1 MIVQTA
7 SEALAR
13 YQDFLARDALV
24 QSSWHIE
31 KDGRQLACALGVL
44 GDNLN
49 GVRDCPA
56 QVMPRWLA
64 QHVVWFFDGQN
75 IDDAKDWGA
84 RFYAELARVNGNV
97 PFSVVHDWQANFVC
111 PLAIEVA
118 EKRTRDTAPHAAVQE
133 LHKRALAGDLA
144 GKEEWVAKLR
154 LAYADTNAYADA
166 YADTNAYADAYAD
179 TNAYAYANADAN
191 AYADA
196 YANANAD
203 ANADAYA
210 DTNAYAYAY
219 ADTNAYAYA
228 YADADAYANAN
239 ADADAYADAY
249 AYQRAVKR
257 LADGMIECM
266 SRLVA

>member
-13 YQDFLARDALV
+13 YQDFLARHALV
-24 QSSWHIE
+24 QKSWHTE

-118 EKRTRDTAPHAAVQE
+118 EKCIRDTAPHAAVQE

-144 GKEEWVAKLR
+144 DKEEWVAKLR
-154 LAYADTNAYADA
+154 PAYADA
-166 YADTNAYADAYAD
+166 YAYTYADADADANADANAYAYADAY
-179 TNAYAYANADAN
+179 AYAYANADA
-191 AYADA
+191 Y
-196 YANANAD
+196 AD

-210 DTNAYAYAY
+210 
-219 ADTNAYAYA
+219 
-228 YADADAYANAN
+228 YAN
-239 ADADAYADAY
+239 ADAYADAMR
-249 AYQRAVKR
+249 RAVKR
-257 LADGMIECM
+257 LANGMIECM
-266 SRLVA
+266 SRLAA

>member
-24 QSSWHIE
+24 QSSWHTE

-154 LAYADTNAYADA
+154 LAYAYAAAYAD
-166 YADTNAYADAYAD
+166 
-179 TNAYAYANADAN
+179 
-191 AYADA
+191 
-196 YANANAD
+196 
-203 ANADAYA
+203 
-210 DTNAYAYAY
+210 
-219 ADTNAYAYA
+219 AYA
-228 YADADAYANAN
+228 YADADADADAYAD
-239 ADADAYADAY
+239 ADADAYADADADAYANAYANAY
-249 AYQRAVKR
+249 AYATQRAVKR

-266 SRLVA
+266 SRLAA

>member
-24 QSSWHIE
+24 QKSWHTE

-44 GDNLN
+44 GDNLK

-64 QHVVWFFDGQN
+64 QHVVWFFDGQA

-97 PFSVVHDWQANFVC
+97 PFSVVHMARKQANFVC
-111 PLAIEVA
+111 PLAIEIA
-118 EKRTRDTAPHAAVQE
+118 EKRTRDTAPHAAAQE

-154 LAYADTNAYADA
+154 LAYAYAA
-166 YADTNAYADAYAD
+166 
-179 TNAYAYANADAN
+179 

-196 YANANAD
+196 YANLRRRRRA
-203 ANADAYA
+203 
-210 DTNAYAYAY
+210 TP
-219 ADTNAYAYA
+219 TPTPRR
-228 YADADAYANAN
+228 
-239 ADADAYADAY
+239 
-249 AYQRAVKR
+249 QRLR
-257 LADGMIECM
+257 LRRRRRRRLRQRLRQRLRLRHPA
-266 SRLVA
+266 SR